1 MKYFVNNYKERL
13 LKYCFEDNWI
23 EPPIYYNNKTKTLC
37 FHLESKSEIY
47 CATMISN
54 VFDDVFYSDSKM
66 FVAFYGDKSNDNKH
80 NLNWKRGKKFFKK
93 FSTKKILFKKY
104 LSKAD
109 DSGEENPYVVICS
122 SNRKNFKFKKF
133 LTKYFADEQIC
144 QMAFISLKKGTTI
157 QLYDSRGFDVL
168 SADKEFLK
176 MLFNKY
182 KKDIVDF
189 DDIEFN
195 N

>member
-93 FSTKKILFKKY
+93 FSTKKILCKKY
-104 LSKAD
+104 LSK
-109 DSGEENPYVVICS
+109 ENPYVVICS